1 MALLLLLLPLRLF
14 SHFFFFSLSRV
25 FFKCLSLFGLFVLF
39 LPLFSQ
45 LEVTLLVFHFA
56 VIFSFFEYEILTVFR
71 VREAWKKSFYLKKNF
86 SLIQWQQ
93 LAFCPLIQTAQAHE
107 GKKQQNRHSWDREKN
122 PRNSKLWTTRSDGET
137 KRASEWDRD
146 DRHTKLCEFIS
157 KNANII

>member
-1 MALLLLLLPLRLF
+1 MWRCCCHCVYFLI
-14 SHFFFFSLSRV
+14 SFFSLSRASSSNV
-25 FFKCLSLFGLFVLF
+25 CRCSVYLCCSCRFFRNLRWHRWFSILQLSSLFLNTKYW
-39 LPLFSQ
+39 LFS
-45 LEVTLLVFHFA
+45 V
-56 VIFSFFEYEILTVFR
+56 YEKH
-71 VREAWKKSFYLKKNF
+71 EKKSFYLKKNF

-107 GKKQQNRHSWDREKN
+107 GKKGSRTVICETGKKN
-122 PRNSKLWTTRSDGET
+122 PRNSKLWTTRSDGEI